1 MQIIGHLG
9 KDAIVKEVN
18 GKNVIN
24 FSVAHSEKYK
34 NAQGEQVTK
43 STWAEC
49 AYWTDKTGVVPYL
62 VKGAQVY
69 VEGQPEADA
78 YTSKE
83 GKAMGTL
90 RLRVGNIQLL
100 GGGQAT
106 QDNAAAPVANNAMSQ
121 PAPELPQ
128 TGDLPF

>member
-100 GGGQAT
+100 GGGQAA